1 MKPTGEDDLWPRPQ
15 WYSIYC
21 PVCGK
26 PAARMVYQAPAA
38 RYLHYGRTGTYWH
51 TVILDE
57 LQKTE
62 AVGEKDDKKARRH

>member
-15 WYSIYC
+15 WCSIYC

>member
-15 WYSIYC
+15 WCSIYC

-26 PAARMVYQAPAA
+26 PAARLVYQAPAA

>member
-15 WYSIYC
+15 WCSIYC

-26 PAARMVYQAPAA
+26 PAARLVYQTPAA